1 MAAPTTFNVFALPK
15 IYLTFIVAAKNSNK
29 DKKRTN
35 IQISSNFL
43 STQCQSGA
51 APAAT
56 IANRHRISFQYFQQ
70 NLNLTDKYLSHWNTL
85 SIH

>member
-1 MAAPTTFNVFALPK
+1 MQWLHQQHLMFLPK
-15 IYLTFIVAAKNSNK
+15 IYLTFIVGAKKFNK

-35 IQISSNFL
+35 IQICSNFL

-56 IANRHRISFQYFQQ
+56 IAIRRRISFQYFQQ
-70 NLNLTDKYLSHWNTL
+70 NLNLADKYFSH
-85 SIH
+85 